1 MRPASFSSSVLRQH
15 LRQHKIAT
23 LDELKSALGT
33 RVDVTVFRKLQPLD
47 YLTSYSHRGGY
58 YTLQEMVDFD
68 DQGLWFHEAVCFSR
82 YGTLLA
88 TAEAFVNR
96 SPKGYFAEEL
106 AQTLQIE
113 VHDALRHLVER
124 ERISRQLVSGFY
136 LYLSAE
142 SAMQRRQVLS
152 RRTAQAVPLLTD
164 ASRLQLSPQELKAAI
179 LLFYSLLDE
188 KQRRLYAA
196 LESLKLGH
204 GGDRQLADFLGLDPH
219 TVARGRQE
227 LLDREVEPGRVRKI
241 GGGRKPVEK
250 NTPISPDHRT
260 LAGARHGRRPHHRSA
275 LDSQDPRP
283 DCGTAAANRHPDL
296 GQHRRP
302 PPPRPGLL
310 AARQS

>member
-33 RVDVTVFRKLQPLD
+33 RVDVSVFRKLQPLD

-58 YTLQEMVDFD
+58 YTLQEMVNFD

-250 NTPISPDHRT
+250 K
-260 LAGARHGRRPHHRSA
+260 
-275 LDSQDPRP
+275 
-283 DCGTAAANRHPDL
+283 HPN
-296 GQHRRP
+296 
-302 PPPRPGLL
+302 
-310 AARQS
+310 

>member
-1 MRPASFSSSVLRQH
+1 MRPPSFSSSVLRQH
-15 LRQHKIAT
+15 LRQHQIAT
-23 LDELKSALGT
+23 LDELKSTLGT
-33 RVDVTVFRKLQPLD
+33 SVPVTVFRKLQPLD

-58 YTLQEMVDFD
+58 YTLREIVDFD
-68 DQGLWFHEAVCFSR
+68 DQGLWFHQAVGFSR

-88 TAEAFVNR
+88 TAQAFVNR
-96 SPKGYFAEEL
+96 SPQGYFAEEL
-106 AQTLQIE
+106 AQTLQVE

-124 ERISRQLVSGFY
+124 KRISRQLVSGLY

-142 SAMQRRQVLS
+142 PARQRRQVLA
-152 RRTAQAVPLLTD
+152 RQTAQAVPLLTD

-196 LESLKLGH
+196 LESLKQGH

-227 LLDREVEPGRVRKI
+227 LLDREVAPGRVRKI

-250 NTPISPDHRT
+250 K
-260 LAGARHGRRPHHRSA
+260 RP
-275 LDSQDPRP
+275 
-283 DCGTAAANRHPDL
+283 N
-296 GQHRRP
+296 
-302 PPPRPGLL
+302 
-310 AARQS
+310 